1 MKATGRSALTLRNAC
16 SLGEEAKGQE
26 CYCSI
31 PVMVPALSQQLVLKV
46 SCGSTHTACIT
57 ESGKLW
63 IWGCGDGGRLGLG
76 DGMFKTIWSPV
87 LVESLSH
94 ETITSVSC
102 GNTTTLVATQ
112 VVGQSKEAVHA
123 GHGERS
129 GGKVYMAGSQ
139 NVLGRY
145 CPSFTLVESLLKHPV
160 KQVSAGYSHQ
170 AVVTWDGEL
179 YTWGI
184 NRNGCCG
191 HPANVAFVREPT
203 AVNALFRTP
212 FNLSMYGSADK
223 ARWIGWPSLLEDA
236 CR

>member
-1 MKATGRSALTLRNAC
+1 M
-16 SLGEEAKGQE
+16 
-26 CYCSI
+26 
-31 PVMVPALSQQLVLKV
+31 
-46 SCGSTHTACIT
+46 
-57 ESGKLW
+57 
-63 IWGCGDGGRLGLG
+63 
-76 DGMFKTIWSPV
+76 
-87 LVESLSH
+87 LVESLAH

-112 VVGQSKEAVHA
+112 VVGLSKEAVHA
-123 GHGERS
+123 GQGERT

-145 CPSFTLVESLLKHPV
+145 CPAFTLVESLLKHPV
-160 KQVSAGYSHQ
+160 KRVSAGYSHQ

-191 HPANVAFVREPT
+191 HPASVAFVREPT

-212 FNLSMYGSADK
+212 FILSM
-223 ARWIGWPSLLEDA
+223 
-236 CR
+236 